1 MWYSQVQWSTLNNK
15 KVQMNKKIRE
25 SFLGIG
31 PMSLNVIDAI
41 DQYSLENKE
50 PIMIIC
56 SRNQIEAKELGSGYV
71 NNLST
76 EEFTKII
83 HVKKQKNPWIF
94 LCRDHSGP
102 FVRNK
107 PKDTMNEEIEDTKK
121 SLKVDIDCN
130 FDLLHI
136 DTSLCKEKKHEI
148 ATELFNFCNNQN
160 ITNKPLYYEYGSEEH
175 GVALNRNQFEIDLKF
190 ISNFKNIE
198 FIVGTTGSLTKEIYQ
213 AGEFNFEDAIFMS
226 NLSKKYNIRI
236 KDHNCDYLDY
246 IDVQMRRKAGLG
258 ALNVAPSFGAFETK
272 TVISNALSLSLFK
285 NVNNFK
291 SIVLDS
297 KKWEKWCFDTSTNDA
312 KFFSTGHYFFTHES
326 YLELIYEIQKNIDI
340 NKMIVHNHKQFIK
353 TYLDKN
359 RLN

>member
-1 MWYSQVQWSTLNNK
+1 MNN
-15 KVQMNKKIRE
+15 KIRE

-175 GVALNRNQFEIDLKF
+175 GVALNRNQFEID
-190 ISNFKNIE
+190 
-198 FIVGTTGSLTKEIYQ
+198 
-213 AGEFNFEDAIFMS
+213 
-226 NLSKKYNIRI
+226 
-236 KDHNCDYLDY
+236 
-246 IDVQMRRKAGLG
+246 
-258 ALNVAPSFGAFETK
+258 
-272 TVISNALSLSLFK
+272 
-285 NVNNFK
+285 
-291 SIVLDS
+291 
-297 KKWEKWCFDTSTNDA
+297 
-312 KFFSTGHYFFTHES
+312 
-326 YLELIYEIQKNIDI
+326 
-340 NKMIVHNHKQFIK
+340 
-353 TYLDKN
+353 
-359 RLN
+359 

>member
-1 MWYSQVQWSTLNNK
+1 MNNK
-15 KVQMNKKIRE
+15 IHE

-83 HVKKQKNPWIF
+83 DVKKQENPFIF

-102 FVRNK
+102 FVRNE
-107 PKDTMNEEIEDTKK
+107 PKDTMIEEIEDTKK

-160 ITNKPLYYEYGSEEH
+160 ITNKPLFYEYGAEEH
-175 GVALNRNQFEIDLKF
+175 GVALNRNQFETLKF
-190 ISNFKNIE
+190 MIRR
-198 FIVGTTGSLTKEIYQ
+198 
-213 AGEFNFEDAIFMS
+213 FE
-226 NLSKKYNIRI
+226 
-236 KDHNCDYLDY
+236 
-246 IDVQMRRKAGLG
+246 
-258 ALNVAPSFGAFETK
+258 K
-272 TVISNALSLSLFK
+272 T
-285 NVNNFK
+285 
-291 SIVLDS
+291 
-297 KKWEKWCFDTSTNDA
+297 
-312 KFFSTGHYFFTHES
+312 
-326 YLELIYEIQKNIDI
+326 
-340 NKMIVHNHKQFIK
+340 
-353 TYLDKN
+353 
-359 RLN
+359 